1 MHGHKDSKI
10 EMLKAL
16 PLFEGCSH
24 KELEQAAALVDVVTF
39 DPGKVAIR
47 EGEPLGLECL
57 IVVDGQMAV
66 TIGGNQIAT
75 LTAGDVAGELSLLEM
90 APRSAT
96 VTASTPVTAL
106 VMDPRSFNSLLDDL
120 PKVAQRVKD
129 MARAH
134 HQ

>member
-10 EMLKAL
+10 EMLKSL

-24 KELEQAAALVDVVTF
+24 KDLEQAAALVDVVTF

-57 IVVDGQMAV
+57 IVVDGQMDV
-66 TIGGNQIAT
+66 TIAGNQIAT
-75 LTAGDVAGELSLLEM
+75 LKSGDVAGELSLLEM

-96 VTASTPVTAL
+96 VIAATPVTAL
-106 VMDPRSFNSLLDDL
+106 VMDPRGFNSLLNDL
-120 PKVAQRVKD
+120 PTVGQRVKE

-134 HQ
+134 HR